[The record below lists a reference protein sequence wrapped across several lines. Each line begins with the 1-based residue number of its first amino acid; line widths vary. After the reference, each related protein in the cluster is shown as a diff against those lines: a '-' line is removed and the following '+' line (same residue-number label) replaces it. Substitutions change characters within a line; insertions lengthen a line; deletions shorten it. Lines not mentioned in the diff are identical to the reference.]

1 MLLLLLLLLLVV
13 LLLLLFPPV
22 GDVSCCTPVVVVVVV
37 VVGTVSSGPRSLE
50 RFGTL
55 PYLTA
60 GMKKKEWGLIVYPYY
75 QSVVLYII
83 HRIRVSNRSLKGC
96 F

>member
-1 MLLLLLLLLLVV
+1 MLLLLLLV
-13 LLLLLFPPV
+13 LLLLLLAPA
-22 GDVSCCTPVVVVVVV
+22 GDVSCCTPVVVVVDV

-60 GMKKKEWGLIVYPYY
+60 EIERTIFTLV
-75 QSVVLYII
+75 
-83 HRIRVSNRSLKGC
+83 IRAAISQSNRSFLKIPT
-96 F
+96 